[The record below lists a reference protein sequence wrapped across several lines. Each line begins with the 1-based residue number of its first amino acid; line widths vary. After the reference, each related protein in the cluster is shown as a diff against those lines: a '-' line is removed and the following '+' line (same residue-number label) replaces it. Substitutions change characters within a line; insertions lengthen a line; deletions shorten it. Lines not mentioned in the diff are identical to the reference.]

1 MSRFGGAFWFVL
13 VIAAGVMNFAVKQTV
28 QNLDDQLNDVR
39 RKTVAEQKKIH
50 ELTADW
56 TFLNQPEL
64 LADLNSRYVHL
75 VSVSPRQV
83 ATSTDSI
90 PLRPAPPVQET
101 AAQIADVAP
110 VAAATASTSLPP
122 APPVRAPIVPVS
134 ASPPARAA
142 AVPAT
147 APPPP
152 SPTIAAP
159 HPTSLDA
166 LFAQVAG
173 DR

>member
-1 MSRFGGAFWFVL
+1 MSRFGGVFWFVL
-13 VIAAGVMNFAVKQTV
+13 VIAAGVTNFVVKQTV

-64 LADLNSRYVHL
+64 LADLNGRYVHL
-75 VSVSPRQV
+75 VSVSPKQV
-83 ATSTDSI
+83 TTSLDGI
-90 PLRPAPPVQET
+90 PLRPAPPPQD
-101 AAQIADVAP
+101 AAPQTTDAAP
-110 VAAATASTSLPP
+110 VTRPT
-122 APPVRAPIVPVS
+122 APPPGKPASAPIVPVS
-134 ASPPARAA
+134 ASAPAHI
-142 AVPAT
+142 AT
-147 APPPP
+147 APAEPIAPAPPQAV
-152 SPTIAAP
+152 AAP
-159 HPTSLDA
+159 QPASLDA